1 MLQESE
7 IKVIN
12 NSSNLPS
19 TYKTNIIPELLKDK
33 LEPIIPKENNQGKSD
48 RFISNIKLIENFIII
63 ISTKTSKNLSELNS
77 IKISGFEI
85 SRRN

>member
-12 NSSNLPS
+12 NSINLPQ

-33 LEPIIPKENNQGKSD
+33 LEQIIPKENNQ
-48 RFISNIKLIENFIII
+48 
-63 ISTKTSKNLSELNS
+63 
-77 IKISGFEI
+77 
-85 SRRN
+85 

>member
-12 NSSNLPS
+12 NSSNLLQ
-19 TYKTNIIPELLKDK
+19 TYKTNIIPELRKDK
-33 LEPIIPKENNQGKSD
+33 LEQIIQKENNQGKSD

-63 ISTKTSKNLSELNS
+63 ISTKTESK
-77 IKISGFEI
+77 
-85 SRRN
+85 